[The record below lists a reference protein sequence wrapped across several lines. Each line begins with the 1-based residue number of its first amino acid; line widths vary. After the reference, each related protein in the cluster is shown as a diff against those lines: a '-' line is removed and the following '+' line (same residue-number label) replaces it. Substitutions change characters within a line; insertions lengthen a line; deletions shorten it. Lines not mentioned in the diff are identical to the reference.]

1 MSETSVVFPPSAG
14 FVRNANV
21 QGMDAYRALY
31 DRAAENPEAFWSA
44 LADSELAWFEKPTT
58 TLEWNP
64 PFAKWFAGGKI
75 NASYNCLDRH
85 LETQPDKVAF
95 YFEGEPGDSATIT
108 YRELHARVCRFA
120 NVLKSRGYKSGD
132 RSVIYMPM
140 IPELPVAMLA
150 CARLGIMHSVVFGGF
165 SAEALKA
172 RIQDLGASLVIT
184 ADGGWRRGKEV
195 KLKTAVDEALLE
207 CPAVRDSIVYA
218 RTKTG
223 VQMKEGRDHWWHDLE
238 KGMSDECDAVPLD
251 AEHPLFALYTSGTT
265 GKPKGIL
272 HTTAGYLLQAKM
284 TMHWIFDIKDATNG
298 PTSTGLNPDRQGG
311 DSPVTP
317 SAFTNPAPNRD
328 RKGAVTNLANPNPD
342 VYWCSADIGWVTGH
356 TYVVYGPLAAGA
368 TSVIYEGAPDHPQ
381 WDRWWHIISKYKVS
395 IFYTSPTAIRALV
408 KQGEAWPNNHDLLS
422 LRLLGSVGEP
432 INPAAWEWYHRVIG
446 HDRCPI
452 VDTWWQTETGAI
464 MIAPMP
470 GAVALKPGSG
480 TLPLP
485 GVIADIVDFEGNPVG
500 PDKEGFLIIRKPWP
514 SMIRTIWGDPDRY
527 KEQYWSR
534 FPGIYFTGDAARRDA
549 DGYFWVLGRVDDVMN
564 VSGHRLSTMEV
575 ESALVR
581 HPAVAEAAVV
591 GKPHEITGQA
601 VCAFVTLKKGDF
613 NHETLGKELRNWVA
627 HEIGAFARPEEIRF
641 AEALPKTRSGK
652 IMRRLL
658 REIVTSHTVA
668 GDVTTLEDLSV
679 VQALSAQHDDD

>member
-1 MSETSVVFPPSAG
+1 MSEHRAIFPPSAD
-14 FVRNANV
+14 FVAKANV
-21 QGMDAYRALY
+21 QGMDQYRALY
-31 DRAAENPEAFWSA
+31 DRAAADPEAFWSE
-44 LADSELAWFEKPTT
+44 LAESELAWFERPTQ

-64 PFAKWFAGGKI
+64 PFAKWFVGGKT

-85 LETQPDKVAF
+85 LEKNADKVAY
-95 YFEGEPGDSATIT
+95 YFEGEPGDKQVIT
-108 YRELHARVCRFA
+108 YRQLHAMVCRFA
-120 NVLKSRGYKSGD
+120 NVLRSRGYKAGD

-172 RIQDLGASLVIT
+172 RIQDLGATVVIT

-195 KLKTAVDEALLE
+195 KLKTAVDDALTE
-207 CPAVRDSIVYA
+207 CPGVRDVIVYR
-218 RTKTG
+218 RTGTG
-223 VQMKEGRDHWWHDLE
+223 TEMQAGRDHWWHELIS
-238 KGMSDECDAVPLD
+238 GVSTECEAVALD
-251 AEHPLFALYTSGTT
+251 SEHPLFALYTSGTT

-272 HTTAGYLLQAKM
+272 HTTAGYLLQVTM
-284 TMHWIFDIKDATNG
+284 TMRWVFDLKPNG
-298 PTSTGLNPDRQGG
+298 S
-311 DSPVTP
+311 
-317 SAFTNPAPNRD
+317 
-328 RKGAVTNLANPNPD
+328 D

-356 TYVVYGPLAAGA
+356 SYIVYGPLSAGA
-368 TSVIYEGAPDHPQ
+368 TSILYEGAPDHPQ
-381 WDRWWHIISKYKVS
+381 WDRWWQIIANYKASV
-395 IFYTSPTAIRALV
+395 FYTSPTAIRALV
-408 KQGEAWPNNHDLLS
+408 RQGEAWPNAYDLSS

-446 HDRCPI
+446 KDRCPI
-452 VDTWWQTETGAI
+452 VDTWWQTETGSI
-464 MIAPMP
+464 LISPMP
-470 GAVALKPGSG
+470 GAVPLKPGSG
-480 TLPLP
+480 TVPMP
-485 GVIADIVDFEGNPVG
+485 GVIADIVDFQGNPVG
-500 PDKEGFLIIRKPWP
+500 PEQEGFLIVRKPWP
-514 SMIRTIWGDPDRY
+514 SMIRTIWGDAERF

-534 FPGIYFTGDAARRDA
+534 FPGVYFTGDAARRDA

-601 VCAFVTLKKGDF
+601 VCAFVTLKKGEW
-613 NHETLGKELRNWVA
+613 NHEVLGKELRTWVA

-641 AEALPKTRSGK
+641 ADALPKTRSGK

-658 REIVTSHTVA
+658 REIVTSNTVA
-668 GDVTTLEDLSV
+668 GDVTTLEDMNV
-679 VQALSAQHDDD
+679 VQKLSAQHDED